1 MNHFLTLIHLWS
13 QHMIEVFEFVDCAS
27 FGANVTQCY
36 QVSHQYAYDA
46 CVGEHRM
53 MPRVKHPLALSQSC
67 FQARLRTPNQV

>member
-13 QHMIEVFEFVDCAS
+13 QHMIEVFGLVDCAS
-27 FGANVTQCY
+27 FGANVIQCD
-36 QVSHQYAYDA
+36 QVSPHWAHDA
-46 CVGEHRM
+46 CGGDHRM